1 MKQTQISYAGAAL
14 SLMTTYLASG
24 TPIPLYGRYQM
35 ENGVSYM
42 ALSLSSVLYFVGAVT
57 ALLFFGRVSNFLGRK
72 PIALAT
78 ILLAGAS
85 TLCFMTITG
94 ATPLIIGRLLQ
105 GLASGLAST
114 AMAAWVVDNTRAV
127 PRWLTPAILSC
138 GPMTGLTIGGV
149 GSGVLVEYGP
159 DPRHFP
165 FYIVLV
171 LLLCCLALLVMSTDS
186 VIHKSG
192 ALTSLK
198 PQLALPSS
206 ARSAFPVA
214 ACTFVCTWALGGFFQ
229 AFGPAMA
236 QHNLHSSSA
245 VAAAFVFAAIM
256 APSSIGA
263 SLAGRVSAITA
274 QKVGMYSFTLLLG
287 GILFFLYQ
295 GMLIPFVITSILA
308 GIAQGG
314 VLTGSIQTLVTDLKQ
329 DERASVLSLIYT
341 SSYIGAAIPTLIAG
355 RMSESYSL
363 FTVACGYGVLALL
376 GCIYV
381 YAFHRQKA
389 KTLAT
394 QESHCS

>member
-1 MKQTQISYAGAAL
+1 MKQIHLSYTGAAL
-14 SLMTTYLASG
+14 SLVTTYLASG
-24 TPIPLYGRYQM
+24 TPIPLYGRYQL

-42 ALSLSSVLYFVGAVT
+42 ALSLSSVLYFIGAVT

-72 PIALAT
+72 PIALVT
-78 ILLAGAS
+78 VLLAGVS
-85 TLCFMTITG
+85 TFCFMNITG
-94 ATPLIIGRLLQ
+94 ATPLIVGRLLQ
-105 GLASGLAST
+105 GLASGLASP
-114 AMAAWVVDNTRAV
+114 AMAAWVVDNAKAV

-159 DPRHFP
+159 DPRHLS

-171 LLLCCLALLVMSTDS
+171 LLLCCLALLMMSTDS

-192 ALTSLK
+192 ALNSLK
-198 PQLALPSS
+198 PRLALPCK

-214 ACTFVCTWALGGFFQ
+214 ASTFVCTWALGGFFQ

-256 APSSIGA
+256 APSSLGA
-263 SLAGRVSAITA
+263 SLAGRVSAIKA

-314 VLTGSIQTLVTDLKQ
+314 VLTGSIQTLVTDLEQ

-341 SSYIGAAIPTLIAG
+341 TSYIGAAIPTLVAG
-355 RMSESYSL
+355 RASEHYSL
-363 FTVACGYGVLALL
+363 FTIACGYGVLALL
-376 GCIYV
+376 GSIYMFV
-381 YAFHRQKA
+381 FHS
-389 KTLAT
+389 KTSKT
-394 QESHCS
+394 QVNQHVRS